1 MKFDYKTLQNYSYLL
16 LIALFLFVIIYCMNF
31 KNSIINRLHFRENTN
46 LNSNSN
52 ITSNSN
58 TGSLVNPGV
67 VEGFSLGTSSKKLE
81 KEDDIFV
88 LIDRKLKGLTEELG
102 GPKGTKEVK
111 KILEKTKK
119 ISDLE
124 CAKCMMMMIED
135 NKGVKAL
142 DLDALVNDE
151 SSDMCLKCK
160 NYTSL
165 STSIKSM
172 IDNL

>member
-31 KNSIINRLHFRENTN
+31 KNSIINRLHIREHTN
-46 LNSNSN
+46 LNSNSTRN
-52 ITSNSN
+52 K
-58 TGSLVNPGV
+58 GSLVNPGV

-102 GPKGTKEVK
+102 GSKGTKEVK

-142 DLDALVNDE
+142 DLDALVNDD

-160 NYTSL
+160 NYTAL

>member
-31 KNSIINRLHFRENTN
+31 KNSIINRLHFREHTN
-46 LNSNSN
+46 LNSN
-52 ITSNSN
+52 TS
-58 TGSLVNPGV
+58 SLVNPGV
-67 VEGFSLGTSSKKLE
+67 VEGFSLGSSSKKIE

-142 DLDALVNDE
+142 DLDALVNDD

-160 NYTSL
+160 NYTAL

>member
-1 MKFDYKTLQNYSYLL
+1 
-16 LIALFLFVIIYCMNF
+16 MNF
-31 KNSIINRLHFRENTN
+31 KNSIINRLHFREHTN
-46 LNSNSN
+46 LNSNS
-52 ITSNSN
+52 TRSSNN
-58 TGSLVNPGV
+58 GSLVNPGI
-67 VEGFSLGTSSKKLE
+67 VEGFSLGSSKKIE

-102 GPKGTKEVK
+102 GSKGTKEVK

-124 CAKCMMMMIED
+124 CAKCMMMMIE
-135 NKGVKAL
+135 NTKGVKAL
-142 DLDALVNDE
+142 DLDALVNDDA
-151 SSDMCLKCK
+151 SDMCLKCK

>member
-52 ITSNSN
+52 RISNN
-58 TGSLVNPGV
+58 GSLVNPGI
-67 VEGFSLGTSSKKLE
+67 VEGFSLGLNKKKLE

-142 DLDALVNDE
+142 DLDALVNDDA
-151 SSDMCLKCK
+151 SDMCLKCK

>member
-1 MKFDYKTLQNYSYLL
+1 
-16 LIALFLFVIIYCMNF
+16 MNF
-31 KNSIINRLHFRENTN
+31 KNSIINRLHFREHTN
-46 LNSNSN
+46 LNSNS
-52 ITSNSN
+52 TRSSNN
-58 TGSLVNPGV
+58 GSLVNPGI
-67 VEGFSLGTSSKKLE
+67 VEGFSLGSSKKIE

-102 GPKGTKEVK
+102 GSKGTKEVK

-124 CAKCMMMMIED
+124 CAKCMMMMIE
-135 NKGVKAL
+135 NTKGVKAL
-142 DLDALVNDE
+142 DLDALVDDD

>member
-31 KNSIINRLHFRENTN
+31 KNSIINRLHFREHTN
-46 LNSNSN
+46 LNSNR
-52 ITSNSN
+52 TYNSN
-58 TGSLVNPGV
+58 TGSLVNPGI
-67 VEGFSLGTSSKKLE
+67 VEGFSLGSSKKIE

-102 GPKGTKEVK
+102 GSKGTKEVK

-124 CAKCMMMMIED
+124 CAKCMMMMIE
-135 NKGVKAL
+135 NTKGVKAL
-142 DLDALVNDE
+142 DLDALVDDDA
-151 SSDMCLKCK
+151 SDMCLKCK

>member
-1 MKFDYKTLQNYSYLL
+1 MKFYYKTHQNYSYLL

-31 KNSIINRLHFRENTN
+31 KNSIINRLHFREHTN
-46 LNSNSN
+46 LNSNS
-52 ITSNSN
+52 TRSSNN
-58 TGSLVNPGV
+58 GSLVNPGI
-67 VEGFSLGTSSKKLE
+67 VEGFSLGSSKKIE

-102 GPKGTKEVK
+102 GSKGTKEVK

-142 DLDALVNDE
+142 DLDALVNDDA
-151 SSDMCLKCK
+151 SDMCLKCK
-160 NYTSL
+160 NYTAL

>member
-31 KNSIINRLHFRENTN
+31 KNSIINRLHFREHTN
-46 LNSNSN
+46 FNSNSN
-52 ITSNSN
+52 EPSNLNNS
-58 TGSLVNPGV
+58 SLINSGI
-67 VEGFSLGTSSKKLE
+67 VEGFSLGSGSKKLE

-102 GPKGTKEVK
+102 GSKGTKEVK

-142 DLDALVNDE
+142 DLHALVNDD

>member
-31 KNSIINRLHFRENTN
+31 KNSIINRLHFREHTN
-46 LNSNSN
+46 LNSNR
-52 ITSNSN
+52 TYNSN
-58 TGSLVNPGV
+58 TGSLVNPGI
-67 VEGFSLGTSSKKLE
+67 VEGFSLGSSKKIE

-102 GPKGTKEVK
+102 GSKGTKEVK

-124 CAKCMMMMIED
+124 CAKCMMMMIE
-135 NKGVKAL
+135 NTKGVKAL
-142 DLDALVNDE
+142 DLDALVDDD

>member
-46 LNSNSN
+46 LNSNSK
-52 ITSNSN
+52 IN
-58 TGSLVNPGV
+58 TGSLTNPGI
-67 VEGFSLGTSSKKLE
+67 VEGFSLGSSSKKLD

-102 GPKGTKEVK
+102 GSKGTKEVK

-142 DLDALVNDE
+142 DLDALVNDD

-160 NYTSL
+160 NYTAL

>member
-31 KNSIINRLHFRENTN
+31 KNSIINRLHIREHTN
-46 LNSNSN
+46 LNSNSTRN
-52 ITSNSN
+52 N
-58 TGSLVNPGV
+58 GSLTNPGI
-67 VEGFSLGTSSKKLE
+67 VEGFSLGSSSKKLD

-142 DLDALVNDE
+142 DLDALVNDD
-151 SSDMCLKCK
+151 SSDMCIKCK
-160 NYTSL
+160 NYTAL

>member
-16 LIALFLFVIIYCMNF
+16 LIALFLFVIIYCMSF
-31 KNSIINRLHFRENTN
+31 KNAVIKRLDFRETTN
-46 LNSNSN
+46 LNSNLN
-52 ITSNSN
+52 YNS
-58 TGSLVNPGV
+58 SLKNPGI
-67 VEGFSLGTSSKKLE
+67 VEGFSLGSSSKKLD

-102 GPKGTKEVK
+102 GSKGTKEVK

-142 DLDALVNDE
+142 DLDALVNDD
-151 SSDMCLKCK
+151 SSDMCIKCK
-160 NYTSL
+160 NYTAL

>member
-16 LIALFLFVIIYCMNF
+16 LIALFIFVIIYCMNF
-31 KNSIINRLHFRENTN
+31 KNVIINRLHFREKTN
-46 LNSNSN
+46 LNSNSTTN
-52 ITSNSN
+52 NV
-58 TGSLVNPGV
+58 SLTNPGI
-67 VEGFSLGTSSKKLE
+67 VEGFSLGLNKKKLE

-102 GPKGTKEVK
+102 GSKGTKEVK

-142 DLDALVNDE
+142 DLDALVNDD
-151 SSDMCLKCK
+151 SSEMCIKCK

>member
-31 KNSIINRLHFRENTN
+31 KNSIINRLHFREHTN
-46 LNSNSN
+46 LN
-52 ITSNSN
+52 SNSN

-67 VEGFSLGTSSKKLE
+67 VEGFSLGSSSKKLE

-142 DLDALVNDE
+142 DLDALVNDD

-160 NYTSL
+160 NYTAL